1 MSTLAK
7 AAKFIWAAPCSFV
20 GVVLGTCVLLLGGK
34 AKLSLGTLEFTLRE
48 SEAGCGKLAR
58 SLAFRAITFGH
69 VIIAVTEQELTYSR
83 DHELVHVRQYERWG
97 MVFFLAYP
105 ASSLW
110 QLLRGRHAYWDN
122 CFEIQARSLSP
133 GASGEVRRWGRV

>member
-7 AAKFIWAAPCSFV
+7 TAKFIWAAPCSFV
-20 GVVLGTCVLLLGGK
+20 GVVLGSCVLLLGGK
-34 AKLSLGTLEFTLRE
+34 TKLSLGALEFTFRE
-48 SEAGCGKLAR
+48 SEAACGKLAK

-69 VIIAVTEQELTYSR
+69 VIIAVTENELTYSR

-97 MVFFLAYP
+97 LAFFLAYP

-110 QLLRGRHAYWDN
+110 QLLRGRNAYWDN
-122 CFEIQARSLSP
+122 RFEIQARSLSP
-133 GASGEVRRWGRV
+133 EASDELRGV